1 MNNLIKIQVKDD
13 QQLVSARSL
22 HKGLELKS
30 RFNE

>member
-22 HKGLELKS
+22 HKGLELKKQI
-30 RFNE
+30 